1 MFFFNP
7 TGKPVKNTKEFI
19 MSSKIKTEVVLELD
33 GRKLLSGSLEDFVLD
48 PSRGSQYFYEGN
60 LYEVVVAI
68 ETLGDAMSP
77 QGSMLI
83 DLLNTLYPDPNMA
96 TGLFGS
102 MKRVNGSQTEET
114 TGGIVTSGL
123 SLVTVAQKER
133 LLYLRLKC
141 THHGV
146 QQKSFVSQ
154 LVEAATAKG

>member
-1 MFFFNP
+1 
-7 TGKPVKNTKEFI
+7 

-60 LYEVVVAI
+60 LYMVEAAI
-68 ETLGDAMSP
+68 ETIGDAMSP
-77 QGSMLI
+77 QGSLLI
-83 DLLNTLYPDPNMA
+83 DLLNTLYPDPTMA
-96 TGLFGS
+96 SALFGA

-114 TGGIVTSGL
+114 AGGIVTSGL

-146 QQKSFVSQ
+146 AQKSFISQ
-154 LVEAATAKG
+154 LVDAATAPKG

>member
-1 MFFFNP
+1 
-7 TGKPVKNTKEFI
+7 

-33 GRKLLSGSLEDFVLD
+33 GRKLLSGALEDFVLD

-68 ETLGDAMSP
+68 ETIGDAMSP

-96 TGLFGS
+96 TALFGG
-102 MKRVNGSQTEET
+102 MKRISGGQSDDNT
-114 TGGIVTSGL
+114 TGGIVTTGL
-123 SLVTVAQKER
+123 SLVMAAQKER
-133 LLYLRLKC
+133 LLYLRLRC

-146 QQKSFVSQ
+146 AQKSFVSQ
-154 LVEAATAKG
+154 LVDAAAAQG